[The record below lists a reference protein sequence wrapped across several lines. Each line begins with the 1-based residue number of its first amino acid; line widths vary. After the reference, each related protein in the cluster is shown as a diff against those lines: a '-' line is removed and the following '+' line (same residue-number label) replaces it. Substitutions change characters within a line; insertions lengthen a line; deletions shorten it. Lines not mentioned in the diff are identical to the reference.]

1 MKKLSLI
8 LSSIL
13 ILFLTFPSLS
23 DEIKE
28 ITADYKKLKVIDG
41 DTIKIG
47 STKIRLYGIDA
58 PEIGQICINKMKE
71 PYDCGLYSKKHLEK
85 AIGKGEFQVT
95 CVYNSVDIYK
105 RILGICYRGIK
116 NSDAERPEILNVNYF
131 MVGTGRAVAYTKYSN
146 LYFKAEK
153 FARRSRRGIWQG
165 EFDMPWDWR
174 KKNR

>member
-1 MKKLSLI
+1 MKKPSLI
-8 LSSIL
+8 LFSIL
-13 ILFLTFPSLS
+13 ILFLTLPSLS
-23 DEIKE
+23 SEIKE
-28 ITADYKKLKVIDG
+28 ITADYKKLKVVDG
-41 DTIKIG
+41 ATIKIG

-58 PEIGQICINKMKE
+58 PEKGQICINKMKE

-116 NSDAERPEILNVNYF
+116 NPDAERPEILNVNHF
-131 MVGTGRAVAYTKYSN
+131 MVGTGRAVAYTKYST
-146 LYFKAEK
+146 LYVKAEK

-165 EFDMPWDWR
+165 KFDMPWDWR

>member
-23 DEIKE
+23 SEIKE
-28 ITADYKKLKVIDG
+28 ITADYKKLKVVDG

-105 RILGICYRGIK
+105 RILGICYRGTK
-116 NSDAERPEILNVNYF
+116 GQTERPEILNVNHF
-131 MVGTGRAVAYTKYSN
+131 MVGTGRAVAYTKYST
-146 LYFKAEK
+146 LYVKAEK

-165 EFDMPWDWR
+165 KFDMPWDWR